1 MSQGGPTSAPPG
13 RPDSLALRRAMRL
26 ESHDRDSGTTA
37 ELYRLRRR
45 GLIHW
50 RPKRLE
56 WAIVAQ
62 HAAGMCELVTG
73 EAFTLPSK
81 ACDRARL
88 QGRP

>member
-1 MSQGGPTSAPPG
+1 MSQEAPASASPG

-37 ELYRLRRR
+37 ELYRLRQR

-50 RPKRLE
+50 RPKRME

-62 HAAGMCELVTG
+62 HAAGMCQVVTRG
-73 EAFTLPSK
+73 AFILSRPRG
-81 ACDRARL
+81 DHARS
-88 QGRP
+88 

>member
-1 MSQGGPTSAPPG
+1 MSQEAPASASPG

-37 ELYRLRRR
+37 ELYRLRQR
-45 GLIHW
+45 GLIQW

-62 HAAGMCELVTG
+62 HTAGMCELVTG
-73 EAFTLPSK
+73 AAFTLPSQQG
-81 ACDRARL
+81 DRARL
-88 QGRP
+88 QGRR